1 MKRIHSAWILLP
13 VVALLTALVLFP
25 IVPARADFGTNW
37 SATFFNDATLGSSG
51 AVGVPVTGIN
61 GLNFNWG
68 TNPPSI
74 NSVNVPGIGS
84 DNFSARFTS
93 TQALTPGT
101 YNFIVTSDDG
111 VRVYINGALVLDK
124 FVGRPAT
131 TDTFTQVISTS
142 PVNMT
147 VEYFEGIDQAQ
158 LQFQWFLVGGVTP
171 GATTGPLG
179 FTTTPLVTSVPLTA
193 SVVSVRGLAVR
204 SGPYLGGSLVTVA
217 RPGNQYVPLAQNK
230 DEGQFTWYLLQVGE
244 KTGWASGRY
253 LEFTGDPAGLPTQ
266 GTVFEQIDGAPDIGV
281 TAIPRSVMNLRRRPS
296 QRTALLAQ
304 IPWGAELSLIG
315 RTIQGGRN
323 HWLQV
328 RYNAEE
334 GQSLV
339 GWIYAPFVSIRGD
352 LNSVPIY

>member
-1 MKRIHSAWILLP
+1 MKRTHSAWILLP
-13 VVALLTALVLFP
+13 VLALLTALVLFP
-25 IVPARADFGTNW
+25 AAPVQADFGTNW
-37 SATFFNDATLGSSG
+37 SANFFPSADLTGTP
-51 AVGVPVTGIN
+51 VPVSGIN

-68 TNPPSI
+68 TSPP
-74 NSVNVPGIGS
+74 NVNGVNVPGIG
-84 DNFSARFTS
+84 DNNFSARFTS

-124 FVGRPAT
+124 FIGRAAT
-131 TDTFTQVISTS
+131 TDTFTQTITTS

-171 GATTGPLG
+171 GATNVG
-179 FTTTPLVTSVPLTA
+179 FTTTPIATNVPLTA

-204 SGPYLGGSLVTVA
+204 SGPYLGASLVTVA

-230 DEGQFTWYLLQVGE
+230 DEGQFTWYLIQVNE

-266 GTVFEQIDGAPDIGV
+266 GTIFEQIDGAPDIGV
-281 TAIPRSVMNLRRRPS
+281 KAIPRSIMNLRRRPS
-296 QRTALLAQ
+296 QRTNLLAQ

-315 RTIQGGRN
+315 RTVQGGQN

-328 RYNAEE
+328 RYNTED

-339 GWIYAPFVSIRGD
+339 GWIFAPFVSIQGNLD
-352 LNSVPIY
+352 SVPIR

>member
-13 VVALLTALVLFP
+13 VLALLTALVLFP

-37 SATFFNDATLGSSG
+37 SGTFFNDATLGSSG
-51 AVGVPVTGIN
+51 AVGVPVAGIN
-61 GLNFNWG
+61 GLNFQWG
-68 TNPPSI
+68 TGAPTI
-74 NSVNVPGIGS
+74 NGVPVPGIGT

-124 FVGRPAT
+124 FIGRPVT
-131 TDTFTQVISTS
+131 TDSFTQVISTS

-158 LQFQWFLVGGVTP
+158 LQFQWFLVGGTTP
-171 GATTGPLG
+171 GATTVGG
-179 FTTTPLVTSVPLTA
+179 FTTTPVATNVPLTA

-204 SGPYLGGSLVTVA
+204 SGPYLGASLVTVA
-217 RPGNQYVPLAQNK
+217 RPGNPYVPLAQNK
-230 DEGQFTWYLLQVGE
+230 DEGQFTWYLLQVNE

-253 LEFTGDPAGLPTQ
+253 LEFTGDPSGLPTQ
-266 GTVFEQIDGAPDIGV
+266 GTIFEQIDGAPDIGV
-281 TAIPRSVMNLRRRPS
+281 TAIPRSIMNLRRRPS
-296 QRTALLAQ
+296 QRTTLLAQ

-315 RTIQGGRN
+315 RTVQGGQN

-328 RYNAEE
+328 RYNTEN
-334 GQSLV
+334 GQSYV
-339 GWIYAPFVSIRGD
+339 GWIFAPFVSIQGNLD
-352 LNSVPIY
+352 SVPIH